1 MDVKFMVLIHQGLIF
16 VEVSNFDSNFEDDNE
31 IYIVIIDIFILCF
44 YLYCFQMFCYF
55 SYIGFSTCEHI
66 IDIQFLF
73 V

>member
-16 VEVSNFDSNFEDDNE
+16 VEVSNFDSKFEDDNE